1 MGKIRRKFEVEF
13 KRRLVEQIETG
24 QMTLSAAA
32 RQYQISPS
40 VIQRWRT
47 QYEAN
52 QLVDRPS
59 SRERALEAENER
71 LKAKVGDLVMQIDH
85 QKKTA
90 ELDEAESKRRYC
102 RNHWEKLG
110 SISKGCEMTGLARS
124 TYYYRPKVDPKLKA
138 QQDADLRDRIERI
151 QAEFPGYGYRRVYR
165 ELERQ
170 GEIVNTK
177 RLRRVMKRYG
187 LKPITWR
194 SFLHTTD
201 SNHRFRIYPNLLKR
215 HTVTGLNQAWAAD
228 ITYIRIRTGFVFLA
242 AILDLHSR
250 KVIGWA
256 ISKRIDRQLCIEALQ
271 MAIAARLDTRG
282 CIHHSDRG
290 VQYASDDYI
299 DILRTHGFQIS
310 MSAKG
315 NPGDNAFVESFFKT
329 LKYEEIHLWNYET
342 YEDVIERVPYFIEE
356 VYNRKRL
363 HSSIGYRPPIE
374 FEQLVNLKR
383 ADRPILNL

>member
-1 MGKIRRKFEVEF
+1 
-13 KRRLVEQIETG
+13 
-24 QMTLSAAA
+24 
-32 RQYQISPS
+32 
-40 VIQRWRT
+40 
-47 QYEAN
+47 
-52 QLVDRPS
+52 
-59 SRERALEAENER
+59 
-71 LKAKVGDLVMQIDH
+71 
-85 QKKTA
+85 
-90 ELDEAESKRRYC
+90 
-102 RNHWEKLG
+102 
-110 SISKGCEMTGLARS
+110 MTGLARS

-290 VQYASDDYI
+290 VQA
-299 DILRTHGFQIS
+299 RF
-310 MSAKG
+310 KG
-315 NPGDNAFVESFFKT
+315 SSQHYSRG
-329 LKYEEIHLWNYET
+329 
-342 YEDVIERVPYFIEE
+342 
-356 VYNRKRL
+356 KR
-363 HSSIGYRPPIE
+363 R
-374 FEQLVNLKR
+374 
-383 ADRPILNL
+383 

>member
-1 MGKIRRKFEVEF
+1 
-13 KRRLVEQIETG
+13 
-24 QMTLSAAA
+24 
-32 RQYQISPS
+32 
-40 VIQRWRT
+40 
-47 QYEAN
+47 
-52 QLVDRPS
+52 
-59 SRERALEAENER
+59 
-71 LKAKVGDLVMQIDH
+71 
-85 QKKTA
+85 
-90 ELDEAESKRRYC
+90 
-102 RNHWEKLG
+102 
-110 SISKGCEMTGLARS
+110 MTGLARS

-138 QQDADLRDRIERI
+138 QQDADRRDRIERI

>member
-1 MGKIRRKFEVEF
+1 
-13 KRRLVEQIETG
+13 
-24 QMTLSAAA
+24 
-32 RQYQISPS
+32 
-40 VIQRWRT
+40 
-47 QYEAN
+47 
-52 QLVDRPS
+52 
-59 SRERALEAENER
+59 
-71 LKAKVGDLVMQIDH
+71 
-85 QKKTA
+85 
-90 ELDEAESKRRYC
+90 
-102 RNHWEKLG
+102 
-110 SISKGCEMTGLARS
+110 MTGLARS

-194 SFLHTTD
+194 SFVHTTD

-256 ISKRIDRQLCIEALQ
+256 ISKRIDRQLCIEVLQ

-299 DILRTHGFQIS
+299 HILRTHGFQIS

-374 FEQLVNLKR
+374 FEQLVNLN
-383 ADRPILNL
+383 APIGLFSIFDEICPVLGAHSPMRSAASSPAPPGPVF